1 MIDKSCIAK
10 ICKDFDL
17 PFTANEHNFFSTL
30 EDYRNSISN
39 GNEEW
44 EKVAYAKEA
53 VELMTE
59 LAPKLKEKGFGAD
72 ILFKL
77 INDFAHFMWHSII
90 GDYDE
95 AHRYL
100 YNNFNNKDINKEYP
114 IEKLNIP
121 SGDVYSM
128 NNIGK
133 CYISV
138 DMSKAAFQAL
148 RYDSPMLL
156 EGQSNWHDYVDYM
169 LELFIITVKEHPEA
183 VMQSV
188 PNNIAKVFE
197 IAQVENFIYC
207 YVVNSRQLRQV
218 VFGKT
223 NGARLCHI
231 EKHIM
236 QKYVYHDIVD
246 KYPDAKVVKFCND
259 EVIFEYTPELFDF
272 IKENLVPFIKF
283 KVEAFQVSGMKIIQ
297 QYVNSENGFTDDNGN
312 TVTELVK
319 LGCTDEYLTNEQN
332 GIMIRNRI
340 DGSGSFCLKCC
351 PSNLRY
357 FANCFLNGVENV
369 NASTANP
376 ALTRIEVNGFVT
388 QLIGNFTYEM
398 FNKF

>member
-17 PFTANEHNFFSTL
+17 PFTANEQNFFSTL
-30 EDYRNSISN
+30 EDYRDSISN

-44 EKVAYAKEA
+44 EKIAYAKQM
-53 VELMTE
+53 VEMMTE
-59 LAPKLKEKGFGAD
+59 LEPKLKEKGFGVD

-121 SGDVYSM
+121 TGDVYSM
-128 NNIGK
+128 ANINK

-148 RYDSPMLL
+148 HYDSPMLL
-156 EGQSNWHDYVDYM
+156 ENQKNWHDYVDYM
-169 LELFIITVKEHPEA
+169 LESFIITVKEHPEA

-197 IAQVENFIYC
+197 IAQVECFILS
-207 YVVNSRQLRQV
+207 YVIHSRQLRQV

-223 NGARLCHI
+223 NGSRLCHI

-259 EVIFEYTPELFDF
+259 EVIFEYTPELFYF
-272 IKENLVPFIKF
+272 IKENLVPFIDF
-283 KVEAFQVSGMKIIQ
+283 KVEAFQVGGMKIIQ
-297 QYVNSENGFTDDNGN
+297 QYTNYGDGSKNIYGN
-312 TVTELVK
+312 TIPELVK
-319 LGCTDEYLTNEQN
+319 LGVQEYSTNEYN
-332 GIMIRNRI
+332 GIMIRTRI
-340 DGSGSFCLKCC
+340 DGSESFCLKCC

-357 FANCFLNGVENV
+357 FANCFISGAQNISAVSV
-369 NASTANP
+369 NP
-376 ALTRIEVNGFVT
+376 AFTRIEVNGFIT
-388 QLIGNFTYEM
+388 QLIGNFTCEM
-398 FNKF
+398 F

>member
-121 SGDVYSM
+121 TGDVYSM

-156 EGQSNWHDYVDYM
+156 ESQKNWHDYVDYM
-169 LELFIITVKEHPEA
+169 LESFVITVKEHPEA

-197 IAQVENFIYC
+197 IAQVECFILS
-207 YVVNSRQLRQV
+207 YVVHSRQLRQV

-231 EKHIM
+231 EKYIM
-236 QKYVYHDIVD
+236 QKYVYHDIID

-259 EVIFEYTPELFDF
+259 EVIFEYTPELFEF
-272 IKENLVPFIKF
+272 IKENLVPFIDF

-319 LGCTDEYLTNEQN
+319 LGCTDEYLANEQN